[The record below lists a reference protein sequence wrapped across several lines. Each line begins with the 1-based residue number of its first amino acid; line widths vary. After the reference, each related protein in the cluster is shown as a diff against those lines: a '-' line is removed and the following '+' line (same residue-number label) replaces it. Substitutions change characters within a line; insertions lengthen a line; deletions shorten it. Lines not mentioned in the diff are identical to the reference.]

1 MKKGNNIK
9 SNIPENDVSESNKPK
24 ENITKSNKTKN
35 DNIHDGHRARLRR
48 RFIEAN
54 DGFDSFEEHQI
65 LELILFYGIPRRD
78 TNDYAHILIDKFG
91 SLSKVVDAPIESLT
105 EFSFVNENT
114 AVLLK
119 MLPAFMSVYHKSSN
133 KKESYDNTNKLI
145 DLFKSD
151 FAGSTHEEFRIACFN
166 VNLGLICDELISSG
180 GPTSSSVDMRRLME
194 IIVRSNT
201 VNIAIAHNHPN
212 GEPTPSNADISV
224 TRQIDTLAK
233 GIGVTLLDHIIV
245 GETRSV
251 SLRNKGYITFL
262 G

>member
-1 MKKGNNIK
+1 MKNNNTK
-9 SNIPENDVSESNKPK
+9 SNISKDDTSESNITKDNTTKGKK
-24 ENITKSNKTKN
+24 ENV
-35 DNIHDGHRARLRR
+35 HDGHRARLRR
-48 RFIEAN
+48 RFIEAK

-133 KKESYDNTNKLI
+133 KKEAYDNTNKLI

-166 VNLGLICDELISSG
+166 VNLELICDELISSG
-180 GPTSSSVDMRRLME
+180 SPTNSSVDMRKLME

-224 TRQIDTLAK
+224 TRQIDTLTK
-233 GIGVTLLDHIIV
+233 GIGVKLLDHIIV
-245 GETRSV
+245 GEIQAI